1 VLTMSDDERNEFRRR
16 AVERVR
22 ECYSWDAVTADYER
36 LFRRLAPVRAVSPKR
51 RVGVDN

>member
-1 VLTMSDDERNEFRRR
+1 MSEEERNEYRRL

-22 ECYSWDAVTADYER
+22 ERYSWDAVTAEYER
-36 LFRRLAPVRAVSPKR
+36 LFRKLSPGAALAPGR